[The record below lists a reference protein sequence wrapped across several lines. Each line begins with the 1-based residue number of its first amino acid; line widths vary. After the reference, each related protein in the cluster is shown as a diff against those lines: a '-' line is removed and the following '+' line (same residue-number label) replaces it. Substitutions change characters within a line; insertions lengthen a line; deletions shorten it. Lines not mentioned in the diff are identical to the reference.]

1 MEQRLEIIIGN
12 KQYNVKEAKTE
23 QELKQGLKG
32 VTELKEDEGM
42 LFYLTDKS
50 SQEVFTMEDMKIPID
65 IIFINQDQEVIYV
78 AENCQPGQ
86 KRVVSSTENLDED
99 DYIAYVLEVN
109 PNSKIKVG
117 DDLDFEEDNNE
128 GPVMKVLAQ
137 DGSTQMLLFS
147 GERIIS
153 RRETRILIKKAK
165 KADLSKEEKDY
176 RALGRYMF
184 KVIKGQD
191 TRKPEYVENPK

>member
-1 MEQRLEIIIGN
+1 MEQKLELIIGN

-32 VTELKEDEGM
+32 VTELEEDEGM

-50 SQEVFTMEDMKIPID
+50 SQQIFTMKDMKIPID
-65 IIFINQDQEVIYV
+65 IIFINQDQEVVYV
-78 AENCQPGQ
+78 AENCYPGQ
-86 KRVVSSTENLDED
+86 KNIVSSTENLDED

-109 PNSKIKVG
+109 PKSGIEVG
-117 DDLDFEEDNNE
+117 DDLDFGEDDDKE
-128 GPVMKVLAQ
+128 PVMKVLAQ

-147 GERIIS
+147 GERIVS

-165 KADLSKEEKDY
+165 KADLSKDEKDY
-176 RALGRYMF
+176 RALGRYIF

>member
-1 MEQRLEIIIGN
+1 
-12 KQYNVKEAKTE
+12 
-23 QELKQGLKG
+23 
-32 VTELKEDEGM
+32 M

-50 SQEVFTMEDMKIPID
+50 SQEVFTMKDMKIPID

-86 KRVVSSTENLDED
+86 KRIVSSTENLDED

-117 DDLDFEEDNNE
+117 DDLDFEEDNDKE
-128 GPVMKVLAQ
+128 PVMKVLAQ

-147 GERIIS
+147 GERIVS

-165 KADLSKEEKDY
+165 KADLSKDEKDY

>member
-1 MEQRLEIIIGN
+1 
-12 KQYNVKEAKTE
+12 
-23 QELKQGLKG
+23 
-32 VTELKEDEGM
+32 M

-78 AENCQPGQ
+78 AENCQPRQ
-86 KRVVSSTENLDED
+86 KRIVSSTENLDED

-109 PNSKIKVG
+109 PKSGIEVG
-117 DDLDFEEDNNE
+117 DDLDFEEDNDKE
-128 GPVMKVLAQ
+128 PVMKVLAQ

-165 KADLSKEEKDY
+165 KADLSKDEKDY

>member
-1 MEQRLEIIIGN
+1 
-12 KQYNVKEAKTE
+12 
-23 QELKQGLKG
+23 
-32 VTELKEDEGM
+32 M

-50 SQEVFTMEDMKIPID
+50 FQEVFTMEDMKIPID

-109 PNSKIKVG
+109 PKSGIEVG
-117 DDLDFEEDNNE
+117 DDLDFEEDNDKE
-128 GPVMKVLAQ
+128 PVMKVLAQ
-137 DGSTQMLLFS
+137 DGSVQMLLFS
-147 GERIIS
+147 GERIVS

-165 KADLSKEEKDY
+165 KADLSKDEKDY

>member
-1 MEQRLEIIIGN
+1 
-12 KQYNVKEAKTE
+12 
-23 QELKQGLKG
+23 
-32 VTELKEDEGM
+32 M

-65 IIFINQDQEVIYV
+65 IIFINQDQEVVYV

-86 KRVVSSTENLDED
+86 KRIVSSTENLDED

-109 PNSKIKVG
+109 PKSGIEVG
-117 DDLDFEEDNNE
+117 DDLDFEEDNDKE
-128 GPVMKVLAQ
+128 PVMKVLAQ
-137 DGSTQMLLFS
+137 DGSIQMLLFS

-165 KADLSKEEKDY
+165 KADLSKDEKDY